1 MSFCTSF
8 VKLHNTEGAT
18 FTFTACPRREIPLP
32 SIPLCLYYV
41 YILLGDLHGN
51 FHDLM
56 CFEKMLWRMGVLL
69 TPSSFVFL
77 GDYVDRGA
85 HGVEVVAYLF
95 AQKIICPN
103 KILLLRGNHEI
114 RMVQEHFTFKKW
126 VWN

>member
-1 MSFCTSF
+1 MKFHTPVLSTS
-8 VKLHNTEGAT
+8 
-18 FTFTACPRREIPLP
+18 I
-32 SIPLCLYYV
+32 
-41 YILLGDLHGN
+41 GDLHGN

-95 AQKIICPN
+95 AQKMISPN
-103 KILLLRGNHEI
+103 KFLLLRGNHEI
-114 RMVQEHFTFKKW
+114 RMVQEQFTFKKW
-126 VWN
+126 VWHVEMWVCLINHHSQGV